1 MTELFEALK
10 APKTARLE
18 IKTTD
23 IAKETIRKAAN
34 LSGLDMTSFIMSSA
48 FERAEAVLENH
59 RRIEVSEKTF
69 ARLQEVLNEDKTAKP
84 TKALINLMRGTYE
97 IHRDR
102 RM

>member
-1 MTELFEALK
+1 MTELLEALK

-23 IAKETIRKAAN
+23 IAKDIIRKAAH

-69 ARLQEVLNEDKTAKP
+69 ARLQEVLNEDRTEKP

-97 IHRDR
+97 NHRDR
-102 RM
+102 NM

>member
-1 MTELFEALK
+1 MTELLELLK

-23 IAKETIRKAAN
+23 IAKETIRKAAL

-69 ARLQEVLNEDKTAKP
+69 ARLQEVLNEDKSAKP
-84 TKALINLMRGTYE
+84 TKALINLMRGTHGNY
-97 IHRDR
+97 RDR
-102 RM
+102 HV

>member
-1 MTELFEALK
+1 MTDLLEALK

-23 IAKETIRKAAN
+23 IAKDIIRRAAN

-59 RRIEVSEKTF
+59 RRIEVSEKAF

-84 TKALINLMRGTYE
+84 TKALLNLMRGTYE
-97 IHRDR
+97 SHRDR
-102 RM
+102 NL